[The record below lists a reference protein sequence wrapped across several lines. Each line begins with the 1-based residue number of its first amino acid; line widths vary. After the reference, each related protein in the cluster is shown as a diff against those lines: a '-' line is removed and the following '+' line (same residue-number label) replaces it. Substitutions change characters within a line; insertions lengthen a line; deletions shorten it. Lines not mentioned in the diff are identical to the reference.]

1 MKFKYLARNPK
12 GETQSGTVDA
22 PDQSAAL
29 KALQEHDLIII
40 KIKALE
46 KISVLSKRLKIL
58 ERVKRKEIFVF
69 FRELSILVGTDIPLV
84 QSLRVLGQQIS
95 NPYFKDIIS
104 EVANDVDGG
113 TSFSKALSKYPK
125 AFSTFSVNLIKS
137 GEVAGRLQECLDYL
151 ADYLEKEYYL
161 ISKIRGAMAYPAFI
175 LGAFLIVGI
184 IVMVM
189 VIPQLTSVLQEA
201 GQELPWSTKIVIATS
216 DLVRNWGWVVVLI
229 LIVVIFVIWRY
240 NKTKEGKLVID
251 GIKLKLPI
259 FGKILQKTYLA
270 RLSDN
275 LSALVKGGVSIIQAL
290 NVSGQV
296 IGNAVLQK
304 IIWQARDE
312 VRVGRSI
319 SAALER
325 HKEIPPLFYQMIKT
339 GEKTGKLDVILSKL
353 SSFYNREVDNVVGS
367 LSQLIEPILIVCLG
381 IGVCILVFS
390 VFMPIYNLAGAL

>member
-1 MKFKYLARNPK
+1 MRFNYLARSPK
-12 GETQSGTVDA
+12 GETQSGTVEA
-22 PDQSAAL
+22 PNQSAAL
-29 KALQEHDLIII
+29 KALQEHDLIVIR
-40 KIKALE
+40 IKALE
-46 KISVLSKRLKIL
+46 EISLLSRRMKIF
-58 ERVKRKEIFVF
+58 ERIRRKEVFIF

-84 QSLRVLGQQIS
+84 ESLRVLGQQIG
-95 NPYFKDIIS
+95 NHYFKEIIS

-137 GEVAGRLQECLDYL
+137 GEVAGRLQECLNYL

-184 IVMVM
+184 IVIVM
-189 VIPQLTSVLQEA
+189 VIPQLTSVLLEA

-216 DLVRNWGWVVVLI
+216 EFVRSWGWVVLLI

-240 NKTKEGKLVID
+240 NKTKQGKLVID
-251 GIKLKLPI
+251 GVKLKLPV

-296 IGNAVLQK
+296 IGNAVLQR

-312 VRVGRSI
+312 VKMGRSI

-325 HKEIPPLFYQMIKT
+325 HEEIPPLFHQMIKT

-353 SSFYNREVDNVVGS
+353 SSFYNREVDNVVSG

-390 VFMPIYNLAGAL
+390 VFMPIYNLAGGL